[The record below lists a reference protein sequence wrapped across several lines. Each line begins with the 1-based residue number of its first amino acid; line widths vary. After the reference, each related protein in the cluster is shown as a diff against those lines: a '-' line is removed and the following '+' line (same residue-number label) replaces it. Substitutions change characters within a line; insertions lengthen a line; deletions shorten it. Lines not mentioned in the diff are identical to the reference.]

1 MRNTFI
7 YGLPE
12 RAKPVRSRP
21 PVRVHPAGITG
32 GTAIDTET
40 RETGPV
46 DLSGVAAL
54 RSVLRIRPFRRLWLV
69 LSLAS
74 FGDWIGLLATGIF
87 AAAQFRSSA
96 GQGAAFGGTIAVRLL
111 PALLLG
117 PIAGGFV
124 DRFDR
129 RHPMV
134 IT

>member
-1 MRNTFI
+1 
-7 YGLPE
+7 
-12 RAKPVRSRP
+12 
-21 PVRVHPAGITG
+21 VHPAGITG

-46 DLSGVAAL
+46 DLSGAAAL

-69 LSLAS
+69 LGAAS

-87 AAAQFRSSA
+87 AAAQFQSSA

-111 PALLLG
+111 PSLVLG
-117 PIAGGFV
+117 PLAGVFA

-129 RHPMV
+129 RYTMV
-134 IT
+134 ITDLMRSPSPGQRSPRSSARPSR

>member
-40 RETGPV
+40 RESGPV
-46 DLSGVAAL
+46 DLTGMAAL

-69 LSLAS
+69 LGLAS
-74 FGDWIGLLATGIF
+74 FGDWIGLLAPREWERTQLDFTPTDI
-87 AAAQFRSSA
+87 S
-96 GQGAAFGGTIAVRLL
+96 
-111 PALLLG
+111 
-117 PIAGGFV
+117 
-124 DRFDR
+124 RF
-129 RHPMV
+129 PFSL
-134 IT
+134 